1 MKKVRK
7 NFVKCHKFYTFAY
20 INTYD
25 TISLRM
31 IQQTCDIS
39 LWSLDHYVISV
50 VVAMLLAILVVV
62 FYNRVY
68 IRRAKDA
75 NARQKEQNAHLALVL
90 QAGRLRIWKYL
101 PATRHYFFLSEEG
114 TMEQCYNPI
123 DFAQF
128 FDRDDFERLR
138 STIFEICEGRKN
150 SAVVTMVSNAKDE
163 AFLRHYEVT
172 ISVDRRDSRGRVTS
186 VFGIQHDVTDEY
198 RRRES
203 VNQLLLR
210 YHTVFSTSLI
220 DMIYYDKNGVLR
232 DINERACKAFG
243 VSDREFVLQNEFLLK
258 NNPIFADV
266 DVESMDNTRTSSI
279 VNFHNY
285 EDPIYHLDEFGL
297 AGKKMYYDSTINPIR
312 DAQGN
317 LEGVYMA
324 GRDITEM
331 VVSFHR
337 QKEGAKQ
344 LRKVNES
351 IREYISNINYALR
364 VSDIRMV
371 NYYPNSFTLE
381 LSDNITQSQMKLSQ
395 LRCIRLAT
403 PRFRRTV
410 SSVLNRMDHL
420 SPYNINVTIETE
432 IRDKKGR
439 QIWMLFNM
447 VPMLGDSGKVE
458 RYYGLCREMTDM
470 VEMEKLLAL
479 ETKKA
484 QETELLKQS
493 FLSNMSYEIRT
504 PLNNVVGFAQL
515 FTVPHDEADE
525 PAFVEQ
531 IKINSNNML
540 TLVNDVMLLSSL
552 DANMVEYHKDYIDFA
567 QVFASHCQIGWSTA
581 NIQVKTVIDNP
592 YESLVLNIDLEHV
605 GKVIEKLCWLSALTL
620 KEGYVMA
627 RYEYR
632 RGELLITIEDT
643 GDGIPEEGMA
653 HLFDRFVHNV
663 DNHLLGT
670 GLDLP
675 IVQAMVNQMGGTIE
689 IESTLHKGTTAWV
702 SIPCEAKNI
711 ERRREEITTNATE
724 NILL

>member
-1 MKKVRK
+1 
-7 NFVKCHKFYTFAY
+7 
-20 INTYD
+20 
-25 TISLRM
+25 M
-31 IQQTCDIS
+31 IEMS
-39 LWSLDHYVISV
+39 LWSPNYYVLA
-50 VVAMLLAILVVV
+50 VVAMLLVVILVVV
-62 FYNRVY
+62 SYNRFY
-68 IRRAKDA
+68 MKRANEA
-75 NARQKEQNAHLALVL
+75 NARKKEQNAHLALVL
-90 QAGRLRIWKYL
+90 QAGRLRIWKYYL
-101 PATRHYFFLSEEG
+101 ATRQYHFLSEEG
-114 TMEQCYNPI
+114 SMEQRYNPI

-128 FDRDDFERLR
+128 FDRDDFEKLR
-138 STIFEICEGRKN
+138 AIIFDICEGKK
-150 SAVVTMVSNAKDE
+150 SGAVLTMVSNAKDE
-163 AFLRHYEVT
+163 AYLRHYEVSV
-172 ISVDRRDSRGRVTS
+172 SVDQRDSKGRVLS
-186 VFGIQHDVTDEY
+186 IFGIQHDVTEEY
-198 RRRES
+198 RRLEA

-220 DMIYYDKNGVLR
+220 DMVYYDNKGVLR
-232 DINERACKAFG
+232 DINERACQSFG
-243 VSDREFVLQNEFLLK
+243 VPNREFVLNNEFLLK
-258 NNPIFADV
+258 NNPFYADV
-266 DVESMDNTRTSSI
+266 DLETMSNTRTSCI
-279 VNFHNY
+279 VDFGNY
-285 EDPIYHLDEFGL
+285 NDPIYHTDEFGL
-297 AGKKMYYDSTINPIR
+297 TDKKMFYDSTINPIR
-312 DAQGN
+312 DANGK

-331 VVSFHR
+331 VVSYHR
-337 QKEGAKQ
+337 QKEGAER
-344 LRKVNES
+344 LRKVTED
-351 IREYISNINYALR
+351 IRQYISNINYALR
-364 VSDIRMV
+364 ISDIRMV
-371 NYYPNSFTLE
+371 NYYPKSFTLE
-381 LSDNITQSQMKLSQ
+381 LSDNISKSQMKLSQ

-420 SPYNINVTIETE
+420 SRYNIQVNIETE

-439 QIWMLFNM
+439 QIWLLFNL
-447 VPMLGDSGKVE
+447 VPMLDANGKVE
-458 RYYGLCREMTDM
+458 RYFGMCRNMTDM
-470 VEMEKLLAL
+470 VETENRLAV

-504 PLNNVVGFAQL
+504 PLNNVVGFAGL
-515 FTVPHDEADE
+515 FNTPHDEADE

-540 TLVNDVMLLSSL
+540 SLVNDVMLLSSL

-581 NIQVKTVIDNP
+581 NTQVKTVINNP
-592 YESLVLNIDLEHV
+592 YDSLVVNIDQEHV

-711 ERRREEITTNATE
+711 ERRHEEITANTTE

>member
-1 MKKVRK
+1 M
-7 NFVKCHKFYTFAY
+7 F
-20 INTYD
+20 
-25 TISLRM
+25 
-31 IQQTCDIS
+31 QQKIEMA
-39 LWSLDHYVISV
+39 LWSLDYYVLA
-50 VVAMLLAILVVV
+50 VVAVLLVVILVVV
-62 FYNRVY
+62 SYNRVY
-68 IRRAKDA
+68 MRRAHEA
-75 NARQKEQNAHLALVL
+75 NTHRKEQNAHLALVL
-90 QAGRLRIWKYL
+90 QAGRLRIWKYY
-101 PATRHYFFLSEEG
+101 PATRQYHFLSEEG
-114 TMEQCYNPI
+114 SMEQRYNPI

-138 STIFEICEGRKN
+138 SVVFDISEGKQS
-150 SAVVTMVSNAKDE
+150 SAVLTMVSNAKDE
-163 AFLRHYEVT
+163 AYLRHYEVSV
-172 ISVDRRDSRGRVTS
+172 SVDQRDSRGRVVS
-186 VFGIQHDVTDEY
+186 VFGIQHDVTEDY
-198 RRRES
+198 RRLEA

-220 DMIYYDKNGVLR
+220 DMVYYDNKGVLR
-232 DINERACKAFG
+232 DINERACQSFG
-243 VSDREFVLQNEFLLK
+243 VPNREFVLKNEFLLK

-266 DVESMDNTRTSSI
+266 DIETMSNTRTSSL
-279 VNFHNY
+279 VDFSNY
-285 EDPIYHLDEFGL
+285 QDPIYHTETLGL
-297 AGKKMYYDSTINPIR
+297 TGKKMFYESTINPIR
-312 DAQGN
+312 DANGK

-324 GRDITEM
+324 GRDMTEM
-331 VVSFHR
+331 VVSYHR
-337 QKEGAKQ
+337 QKEGAEK
-344 LRKVNES
+344 LRKINED
-351 IREYISNINYALR
+351 IRRYISNINYALR
-364 VSDIRMV
+364 ISDIRMV
-371 NYYPNSFTLE
+371 NYYPQSFTLE
-381 LSDNITQSQMKLSQ
+381 MSDNISQSQMKLSQ

-420 SPYNINVTIETE
+420 SPYNIQVNIETE

-439 QIWMLFNM
+439 QIWLLFNL
-447 VPMLGDSGKVE
+447 VPMLDANGKVE
-458 RYYGLCREMTDM
+458 RYFGMCRNMTDM
-470 VEMEKLLAL
+470 VETENRLAV

-484 QETELLKQS
+484 QETELLKQA
-493 FLSNMSYEIRT
+493 FLANMSYEIRT
-504 PLNNVVGFAQL
+504 PLNNVVGFAGL
-515 FTVPHDEADE
+515 FNTPHDEADE

-540 TLVNDVMLLSSL
+540 ALVNDVMLLSSL
-552 DANMVEYHKDYIDFA
+552 DANMVEYHKDDIDFS

-581 NIQVKTVIDNP
+581 NTQVKTVIDNP

-620 KEGYVMA
+620 KEGFVKA

-653 HLFDRFVHNV
+653 HLFDRFVHTL

-711 ERRREEITTNATE
+711 ERRHEEITANTTE

>member
-1 MKKVRK
+1 
-7 NFVKCHKFYTFAY
+7 
-20 INTYD
+20 
-25 TISLRM
+25 M
-31 IQQTCDIS
+31 IEMA
-39 LWSLDHYVISV
+39 LWSLDYYVLA
-50 VVAMLLAILVVV
+50 VVAVLLVVILVVV
-62 FYNRVY
+62 SYNRVY
-68 IRRAKDA
+68 MRRAHEA
-75 NARQKEQNAHLALVL
+75 NAHQKEQNAHLALVL
-90 QAGRLRIWKYL
+90 QAGRLRIWKYY
-101 PATRHYFFLSEEG
+101 PATRQYHFLSEEG
-114 TMEQCYNPI
+114 SMEQRYNPI

-138 STIFEICEGRKN
+138 SVVFDICEGKQ
-150 SAVVTMVSNAKDE
+150 SGTVLTMVSNAKDE
-163 AFLRHYEVT
+163 AYLRHYEVSV
-172 ISVDRRDSRGRVTS
+172 SVDQRDSKGRVVS
-186 VFGIQHDVTDEY
+186 VFGIQHDVTEDY
-198 RRRES
+198 RRLEA

-220 DMIYYDKNGVLR
+220 DMVYYDSNGVLR
-232 DINERACKAFG
+232 DINERACQSFG
-243 VSDREFVLQNEFLLK
+243 VPNREFVLNNEFLLK

-266 DVESMDNTRTSSI
+266 DIETMSNTHTSSL
-279 VNFHNY
+279 VDFGNY
-285 EDPIYHLDEFGL
+285 QDPIYHTETLGL
-297 AGKKMYYDSTINPIR
+297 TGKKMFYDSTINPIR
-312 DAQGN
+312 DANGK

-324 GRDITEM
+324 GRDVTEM
-331 VVSFHR
+331 VESYHR
-337 QKEGAKQ
+337 QKAGAEN
-344 LRKVNES
+344 LRKINED
-351 IREYISNINYALR
+351 IRRYISNINYALR
-364 VSDIRMV
+364 ISDIRMV
-371 NYYPNSFTLE
+371 NYYPLSFTLE
-381 LSDNITQSQMKLSQ
+381 MSDNISKSQMKLSQ

-420 SPYNINVTIETE
+420 SPYNIQVNIETE

-439 QIWMLFNM
+439 QIWLLFNL
-447 VPMLGDSGKVE
+447 VPMVDANGKVE
-458 RYYGLCREMTDM
+458 RYFGMCRNMTDM
-470 VEMEKLLAL
+470 VETENRLAV

-493 FLSNMSYEIRT
+493 FLANMSYEIRT
-504 PLNNVVGFAQL
+504 PLNNVVGFAGL
-515 FTVPHDEADE
+515 FNTPHDEADE

-552 DANMVEYHKDYIDFA
+552 DANMVEYHKNDIDFA

-581 NIQVKTVIDNP
+581 NTQVKTVIDNP

-605 GKVIEKLCWLSALTL
+605 GKVIEKLCRLSALTL
-620 KEGYVMA
+620 KEGYVKA

-653 HLFDRFVHNV
+653 HLFDRFVHNY
-663 DNHLLGT
+663 DNQLLGT

-711 ERRREEITTNATE
+711 ERRHEEITVNTTE

>member
-1 MKKVRK
+1 M
-7 NFVKCHKFYTFAY
+7 FQQ
-20 INTYD
+20 
-25 TISLRM
+25 M
-31 IQQTCDIS
+31 IEMA
-39 LWSLDHYVISV
+39 LWSLDYYVLA
-50 VVAMLLAILVVV
+50 VVAVLLVVILVVV
-62 FYNRVY
+62 SYNRVY
-68 IRRAKDA
+68 MRRAHEA
-75 NARQKEQNAHLALVL
+75 NAHQKEQNAHLALVL
-90 QAGRLRIWKYL
+90 QAGRLRIWKYY
-101 PATRHYFFLSEEG
+101 PATRQYHFLSEEG
-114 TMEQCYNPI
+114 SMEQRYNPI

-138 STIFEICEGRKN
+138 SVVFDICEGKQ
-150 SAVVTMVSNAKDE
+150 SGAVLTMVSNAKDE
-163 AFLRHYEVT
+163 AYLRHYEVSV
-172 ISVDRRDSRGRVTS
+172 SVDQRDSKGRVVS
-186 VFGIQHDVTDEY
+186 VFGILHDVTEDY
-198 RRRES
+198 RRLEA

-220 DMIYYDKNGVLR
+220 DMVYYDSNGVLR
-232 DINERACKAFG
+232 DINERACQSFG
-243 VSDREFVLQNEFLLK
+243 VPNREFVLNNEFLLK

-266 DVESMDNTRTSSI
+266 DIETMSNTHTSSL
-279 VNFHNY
+279 VDFGNY
-285 EDPIYHLDEFGL
+285 QDPIYHTETLGL
-297 AGKKMYYDSTINPIR
+297 TGKKMFYDSTINPIR
-312 DAQGN
+312 DANGK

-324 GRDITEM
+324 GRDVTEM
-331 VVSFHR
+331 VESYHR
-337 QKEGAKQ
+337 QKAGAEN
-344 LRKVNES
+344 LRKINED
-351 IREYISNINYALR
+351 IRRYISNINYALR
-364 VSDIRMV
+364 ISDIRMV
-371 NYYPNSFTLE
+371 NYYPLSFTLE
-381 LSDNITQSQMKLSQ
+381 MSDNISKSQMKLSQ

-420 SPYNINVTIETE
+420 SPYNIQVNIETE

-439 QIWMLFNM
+439 QIWLLFNL
-447 VPMLGDSGKVE
+447 VPMVDSNGKVE
-458 RYYGLCREMTDM
+458 RYFGMCRNMTDM
-470 VEMEKLLAL
+470 VETENRLAV

-493 FLSNMSYEIRT
+493 FLANMSYEIRT
-504 PLNNVVGFAQL
+504 PLNNVVGFAGL
-515 FTVPHDEADE
+515 FNTPHDEADE

-552 DANMVEYHKDYIDFA
+552 DANMVEYHKNDIDFA

-581 NIQVKTVIDNP
+581 NTQVKTVIDNP

-620 KEGYVMA
+620 KEGYVKA

-653 HLFDRFVHNV
+653 HLFDRFVHNY
-663 DNHLLGT
+663 DNQLLGT

-711 ERRREEITTNATE
+711 ERRHEEITVNTTE

>member
-1 MKKVRK
+1 M
-7 NFVKCHKFYTFAY
+7 F
-20 INTYD
+20 
-25 TISLRM
+25 
-31 IQQTCDIS
+31 QQKIEMA
-39 LWSLDHYVISV
+39 LWSLDYYVLA
-50 VVAMLLAILVVV
+50 VVAVLLVVILVVV
-62 FYNRVY
+62 SYNRVY
-68 IRRAKDA
+68 MRRAHEA
-75 NARQKEQNAHLALVL
+75 NTHQKEQNAHLALVL
-90 QAGRLRIWKYL
+90 QAGRLRIWKYY
-101 PATRHYFFLSEEG
+101 PATRQYHFLSEEG
-114 TMEQCYNPI
+114 SMEQRYNPI

-138 STIFEICEGRKN
+138 SVVFDISEGKQS
-150 SAVVTMVSNAKDE
+150 SAVLTMVSNAKDE
-163 AFLRHYEVT
+163 AYLRHYEVSV
-172 ISVDRRDSRGRVTS
+172 SVDQRDSRGRVVS
-186 VFGIQHDVTDEY
+186 VFGIQHDVTEDY
-198 RRRES
+198 RRLEA

-220 DMIYYDKNGVLR
+220 DMVYYDNKGVLR
-232 DINERACKAFG
+232 DINERACQSFG
-243 VSDREFVLQNEFLLK
+243 VPNREFVLKNEFLLK

-266 DVESMDNTRTSSI
+266 DIETMSNTRTSSL
-279 VNFHNY
+279 VDFSNY
-285 EDPIYHLDEFGL
+285 QDPIYHTETLGL
-297 AGKKMYYDSTINPIR
+297 TGKKMFYESTINPIR
-312 DAQGN
+312 DANGK

-324 GRDITEM
+324 GRDMTEM
-331 VVSFHR
+331 VVSYHR
-337 QKEGAKQ
+337 QKEGAEK
-344 LRKVNES
+344 LRKINED
-351 IREYISNINYALR
+351 IRRYISNINYALR
-364 VSDIRMV
+364 ISDIRMV
-371 NYYPNSFTLE
+371 NYYPQSFTLE
-381 LSDNITQSQMKLSQ
+381 MSDNISQSQMKLSQ

-420 SPYNINVTIETE
+420 SPYNIQVNIETE

-439 QIWMLFNM
+439 QIWLLFNL
-447 VPMLGDSGKVE
+447 VPMLDANGKVE
-458 RYYGLCREMTDM
+458 RYFGMCRNMTDM
-470 VEMEKLLAL
+470 VETENRLAV

-484 QETELLKQS
+484 QETELLKQA
-493 FLSNMSYEIRT
+493 FLANMSYEIRT
-504 PLNNVVGFAQL
+504 PLNNVVGFAGL
-515 FTVPHDEADE
+515 FNTPHDEADE

-540 TLVNDVMLLSSL
+540 ALVNDVMLLSSL
-552 DANMVEYHKDYIDFA
+552 DANMVEYHKEDIDFA

-581 NIQVKTVIDNP
+581 NTQVKTVIDNP

-620 KEGYVMA
+620 KEGFVKA

-653 HLFDRFVHNV
+653 HLFDRFVHTL

-711 ERRREEITTNATE
+711 ERRHEEITANTTE

>member
-1 MKKVRK
+1 
-7 NFVKCHKFYTFAY
+7 
-20 INTYD
+20 
-25 TISLRM
+25 M
-31 IQQTCDIS
+31 IEMS
-39 LWSLDHYVISV
+39 LWSPNYYVLA
-50 VVAMLLAILVVV
+50 VVAMLLVVILVVV
-62 FYNRVY
+62 SYNRFY
-68 IRRAKDA
+68 MKRANEA
-75 NARQKEQNAHLALVL
+75 NARKKEQNAHLALVL
-90 QAGRLRIWKYL
+90 QAGRLRIWKYYL
-101 PATRHYFFLSEEG
+101 ATRQYHFLSEEG
-114 TMEQCYNPI
+114 SMEQRYNPI

-128 FDRDDFERLR
+128 FDRDDFEKLR
-138 STIFEICEGRKN
+138 AIIFDICEGKK
-150 SAVVTMVSNAKDE
+150 SGAVLTMVSNAKDE

-172 ISVDRRDSRGRVTS
+172 VSVDRRDNRGRVKS
-186 VFGIQHDVTDEY
+186 ILGIQHDVTEEY
-198 RRRES
+198 RRLEA

-220 DMIYYDKNGVLR
+220 DMVYYDNKGVLR
-232 DINERACKAFG
+232 DINERACQSFG
-243 VSDREFVLQNEFLLK
+243 VPNREFVLNNEFLLK
-258 NNPIFADV
+258 NNPFYADV
-266 DVESMDNTRTSSI
+266 DLETMSNTRTSCI
-279 VNFHNY
+279 VDFGNY
-285 EDPIYHLDEFGL
+285 NDPIYHTDEFGL
-297 AGKKMYYDSTINPIR
+297 TDKKMFYDSTINPIR
-312 DAQGN
+312 DANGK

-331 VVSFHR
+331 VVSYHR
-337 QKEGAKQ
+337 QKEGAER
-344 LRKVNES
+344 LRKVTED
-351 IREYISNINYALR
+351 IRQYISNINYALR
-364 VSDIRMV
+364 ISDIRMV
-371 NYYPNSFTLE
+371 NYYPKSFTLE
-381 LSDNITQSQMKLSQ
+381 LSDNISKSQMKLSQ

-420 SPYNINVTIETE
+420 SRYNIQVNIETG

-439 QIWMLFNM
+439 QIWLLFNL
-447 VPMLGDSGKVE
+447 VPMLDANGKVE
-458 RYYGLCREMTDM
+458 RYFGMCRNMTDM
-470 VEMEKLLAL
+470 VETENRLAV

-504 PLNNVVGFAQL
+504 PLNNVVGFAGL
-515 FTVPHDEADE
+515 FNTPHDEADE

-540 TLVNDVMLLSSL
+540 SLVNDVMLLSSL

-581 NIQVKTVIDNP
+581 NTQVKTVIDNP

>member
-1 MKKVRK
+1 
-7 NFVKCHKFYTFAY
+7 
-20 INTYD
+20 
-25 TISLRM
+25 M
-31 IQQTCDIS
+31 IEMS
-39 LWSLDHYVISV
+39 LWSPNYYVLA
-50 VVAMLLAILVVV
+50 VVAMLLVVILVVV
-62 FYNRVY
+62 SYNRFY
-68 IRRAKDA
+68 MKRANEA
-75 NARQKEQNAHLALVL
+75 NARKKEQNAHLALVL
-90 QAGRLRIWKYL
+90 QAGRLRIWKYYL
-101 PATRHYFFLSEEG
+101 ATRQYHFLSEEG
-114 TMEQCYNPI
+114 SMEQRYNPI

-128 FDRDDFERLR
+128 FDRDDFEKLR
-138 STIFEICEGRKN
+138 AIIFDICEGKK
-150 SAVVTMVSNAKDE
+150 SGAVLTMVSNAKDE
-163 AFLRHYEVT
+163 AYLRHYEVSV
-172 ISVDRRDSRGRVTS
+172 SVDQRDSKGRVLS
-186 VFGIQHDVTDEY
+186 IFGIQHDVTEEY
-198 RRRES
+198 RRLEA

-220 DMIYYDKNGVLR
+220 DMVYYDNKGVLR
-232 DINERACKAFG
+232 DINERACQSFG
-243 VSDREFVLQNEFLLK
+243 VPNREFVLNNEFLLK

-266 DVESMDNTRTSSI
+266 DLETMSNTRTSCI
-279 VNFHNY
+279 VDFGNY
-285 EDPIYHLDEFGL
+285 NDSIYHTDEFAL
-297 AGKKMYYDSTINPIR
+297 TDKKMFYDSTINPIR
-312 DAQGN
+312 DANGK

-331 VVSFHR
+331 VVSYHR
-337 QKEGAKQ
+337 QKEGAER
-344 LRKVNES
+344 LRKVTED
-351 IREYISNINYALR
+351 IRQYISNINYALR
-364 VSDIRMV
+364 ISDIRMV
-371 NYYPNSFTLE
+371 NYYPKSFTLE
-381 LSDNITQSQMKLSQ
+381 LSDNISKSQMKLSQ

-493 FLSNMSYEIRT
+493 FLANMSYEIRT

-581 NIQVKTVIDNP
+581 NTQVKTVIDNP

>member
-114 TMEQCYNPI
+114 TMEQRYNPI

-198 RRRES
+198 RRLES

-395 LRCIRLAT
+395 LRCIRLAS
-403 PRFRRTV
+403 PRFRRAV
-410 SSVLNRMDHL
+410 SSALNRMDHL
-420 SPYNINVTIETE
+420 SPYKIDVTIETE
-432 IRDKKGR
+432 LHDKQGR
-439 QIWMLFNM
+439 PIWLLFNM
-447 VPMLGDSGKVE
+447 VPMLDDEGRVE
-458 RYYGLCREMTDM
+458 RYYGMCREITQM
-470 VEMEKLLAL
+470 VETENRLAI

-484 QETELLKQS
+484 KETELLKQS

-531 IKINSNNML
+531 IKTNSNSML
-540 TLVNDVMLLSSL
+540 KLVNEIMLLSSL
-552 DANMVEYHKDYIDFA
+552 DANMVEYHKNDVDFS
-567 QVFASHCQIGWSTA
+567 QVFASFCQLGWSGA
-581 NIQVKTVIDNP
+581 DAQVKTYIDNP
-592 YESLVLNIDLEHV
+592 YEHLEVNIDVEHV
-605 GKVIEKLCWLSALTL
+605 GQVIERLCHLSVLTM
-620 KEGYVMA
+620 KQGFSRA
-627 RYEYR
+627 RCEYR
-632 RGELLITIEDT
+632 RGELIITIEDN
-643 GDGIPEEGMA
+643 GDGIPEEA
-653 HLFDRFVHNV
+653 QANLFARYVRGSN
-663 DNHLLGT
+663 NQLYGT
-670 GLDLP
+670 GLDFP
-675 IVQAMVNQMGGTIE
+675 VIQALIHQMGGTIE
-689 IESTLHKGTTAWV
+689 VESKQNQGTTVWF
-702 SIPCEAKNI
+702 SLPCEAKNI